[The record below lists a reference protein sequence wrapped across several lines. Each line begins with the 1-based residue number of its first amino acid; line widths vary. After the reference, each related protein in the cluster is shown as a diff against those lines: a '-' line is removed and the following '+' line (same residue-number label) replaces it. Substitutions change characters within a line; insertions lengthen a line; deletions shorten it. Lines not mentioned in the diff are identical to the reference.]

1 VKIAIVGPGAMGC
14 LFGGFLAESG
24 EEVWLLDRRKQ
35 RAEQITSNG
44 LKIEGI
50 SGEHKVKV
58 NVTVNPSR
66 IGVCD
71 LVIYTV
77 KSYDTL
83 EAAKNTSPLAG
94 EDTALL
100 TLQNGVGNVE
110 ALGEVFGRDR
120 IIGGVTSEGATVL
133 GPGHIR
139 HAGKGDTTIGPVSQP
154 KAGLQNR
161 LKNIAETFTKAGF
174 SAKVSDNVR
183 DLIWSKL
190 LINVGI
196 NALTGITRLNNG
208 RLVEFETTRQILKE
222 SVLEAVAVTQAKGIK
237 LTYPDPVEKVESV
250 CVATGANVSSML
262 QDVLKRRKTEVDYI
276 NGAIIKEGKDLNI
289 PTPVNATL
297 TNLIKTIESSYEK
310 WVNETTI

>member
-1 VKIAIVGPGAMGC
+1 MKIAIVGPGAMGC

-35 RAEQITSNG
+35 RAEQITSSG

-58 NVTVNPSR
+58 NVTVDPSR
-66 IGVCD
+66 IGICD

-94 EDTALL
+94 EDTTLL

-110 ALGEVFGRDR
+110 ALGEVFGRER

-139 HAGKGDTTIGPVSQP
+139 HAGKGDTMIGPVSQP
-154 KAGLQNR
+154 ETGLQGR
-161 LKNIAETFTKAGF
+161 LKNIVETFTKAGF

-190 LINVGI
+190 IINVGI

-222 SVLEAVAVTQAKGIK
+222 AVLEAVAVTQAKGIK
-237 LTYPDPVEKVESV
+237 LTYPDPIEKVESV

-262 QDVLKRRKTEVDYI
+262 QDVLKRRKTEIDYI
-276 NGAIIKEGKDLNI
+276 NGAIVKEGKDLNI
-289 PTPVNATL
+289 PTPVNTTL
-297 TNLIKTIESSYEK
+297 TNLIKTIESSYEEQVEK
-310 WVNETTI
+310 V

>member
-1 VKIAIVGPGAMGC
+1 MKIAIVGPGAMGC

-35 RAEQITSNG
+35 RAEQIISSG

-58 NVTVNPSR
+58 NVTVDPAR
-66 IGVCD
+66 LGVCD

-83 EAAKNTSPLAG
+83 EAAKNTGPLAG

-110 ALGEVFGRDR
+110 ALGEVFGRNR

-139 HAGKGDTTIGPVSQP
+139 HAGNGDTIIGSVSQP
-154 KAGLQNR
+154 KAGLRDR

-190 LINVGI
+190 IINVGI

-208 RLVEFETTRQILKE
+208 RLVEFETTKQILKE
-222 SVLEAVAVTQAKGIK
+222 AVLEAVAVTKQKGIK

-262 QDVLKRRKTEVDYI
+262 QDILKRRKTEIDYI
-276 NGAIIKEGKDLNI
+276 NGAIVKEGESLNI
-289 PTPVNATL
+289 PTPVNTTL

-310 WVNETTI
+310 WVEKI